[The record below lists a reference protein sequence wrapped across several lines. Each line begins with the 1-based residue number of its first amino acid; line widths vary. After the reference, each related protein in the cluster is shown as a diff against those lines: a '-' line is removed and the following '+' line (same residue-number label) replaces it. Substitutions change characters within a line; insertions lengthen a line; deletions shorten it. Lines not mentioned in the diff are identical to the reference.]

1 MKNLFTRF
9 IFVKWAFVWAMM
21 GGFASMLFAAPE
33 DYKTASWNLQGSS
46 ASTESKWS
54 VSVRQLISG
63 ENAADVLAIQEAGSL
78 PHTATPTGR
87 AIASVGSIPIQEFQ
101 WSLGS
106 RSRPEY
112 AFIYYSPVDA
122 GANRVN
128 LAIVSRRVADD
139 IIVIPPPTS
148 VSRPIIGIR
157 IGNDAF
163 FSAHALANGGT
174 DTVAIINAVYAHFRD
189 HPDVRWMI
197 MGDFNRSPENLRYE
211 LRLETRIHV
220 EIIAPNQATHRSGG
234 TLDYAVVGSSG
245 RTMPQT
251 GLLAL
256 LMLANFRTQ
265 LTSDHFPVNFRRFD
279 P

>member
-1 MKNLFTRF
+1 MRYLFF
-9 IFVKWAFVWAMM
+9 ACVALA
-21 GGFASMLFAAPE
+21 GFGSALFALPQ

-54 VSVRQLISG
+54 ISVRQLISG

-87 AIASVGSIPIQEFQ
+87 QIPTVGTIPIQEFE

-106 RSRPEY
+106 RSRPES
-112 AFIYYSPVDA
+112 AFVYYSPVDA

-128 LAIVSRRVADD
+128 LAIVSRRRADD
-139 IIVIPPPTS
+139 VIVLPPPTS

-157 IGNDAF
+157 LGNDVF
-163 FSAHALANGGT
+163 FSVHALANGGT
-174 DTVAIINAVYAHFRD
+174 DTVAIINAVFDRFRNE
-189 HPDVRWMI
+189 PDVRWMI
-197 MGDFNRSPENLRYE
+197 MGDFNRSPENLRFE
-211 LRLETRIHV
+211 LRLETRLHV
-220 EIIAPNQATHRSGG
+220 EIIAPNAATHRSGG
-234 TLDYAVVGSSG
+234 TLDYAVVGSSSQL
-245 RTMPQT
+245 RPQT